1 MIVSQS
7 IDDMDM
13 GDVSSTL
20 RGMVMYVAGDR
31 FVPGGT
37 TVLSGDSIIE
47 LYRLAS
53 EVVKGGE
60 LARNISKVGYEDLK
74 SEGSGDESDFDR
86 IIGRIS
92 DAISGIVSGLGYG
105 LEVLNAPT
113 ICREDTERERTIVA
127 ENLLMMLRYRGA
139 IEIIPRLPIDYYIQR
154 MRLSVLRLG
163 ESVDEQYREDHG
175 YWYLVRLLGLPVW
188 FSDLPGGVRNQ
199 IDYDL
204 VEREIH
210 MLDVARLCR
219 DHDMARAMA
228 SFRRNPRFDGVEI
241 VYEETS
247 TTVSP
252 GDELE
257 RLIDEG
263 VYHG

>member
-13 GDVSSTL
+13 GGVSSTL

-37 TVLSGDSIIE
+37 TVLSGDSILE

-53 EVVKGGE
+53 EVVHDGE

-74 SEGSGDESDFDR
+74 TEGSDGESELDT

-92 DAISGIVSGLGYG
+92 AALSGIVSDLGYG
-105 LEVLNAPT
+105 LRILNAPT
-113 ICREDTERERTIVA
+113 ICREDTEEEQTIVA
-127 ENLLMMLRYRGA
+127 GNVLMMLRYRGA
-139 IEIIPRLPIDYYIQR
+139 IEIIPRLPVDYYIQR

-163 ESVDEQYREDHG
+163 GSVDEQYRKDHG
-175 YWYLVRLLGLPVW
+175 YWYLLRLLSLPVW

-199 IDYDL
+199 VDYDL

-241 VYEETS
+241 VYEETDS
-247 TTVSP
+247 ESP
-252 GDELE
+252 DFDDLSIWEAMNA
-257 RLIDEG
+257 
-263 VYHG
+263 

>member
-37 TVLSGDSIIE
+37 TVLSGDSILE

-74 SEGSGDESDFDR
+74 TEGSDDESDFDT

-92 DAISGIVSGLGYG
+92 AAISGIVSDLGYG

-113 ICREDTERERTIVA
+113 ICREDTEREQTVVA
-127 ENLLMMLRYRGA
+127 ENVLMMLRYRGA
-139 IEIIPRLPIDYYIQR
+139 IEIIPRLPVDYYIQR

-163 ESVDEQYREDHG
+163 ESVDEQYRKDHG
-175 YWYLVRLLGLPVW
+175 YWYLLRLLSLPVW

-199 IDYDL
+199 VDYDL

-263 VYHG
+263 VYHE

>member
-7 IDDMDM
+7 IDEMDM

-37 TVLSGDSIIE
+37 TVLSGDSILE

-74 SEGSGDESDFDR
+74 TEGSDGGFDFDMA
-86 IIGRIS
+86 ISRIS
-92 DAISGIVSGLGYG
+92 DALSGILSDLGCGLRI
-105 LEVLNAPT
+105 LNAPI
-113 ICREDTERERTIVA
+113 ICREDTEEEQTIVA
-127 ENLLMMLRYRGA
+127 ENVLTLLRYRGA
-139 IEIIPRLPIDYYIQR
+139 FEIMSQLPVDYFIQR

-163 ESVDEQYREDHG
+163 GSVDEQYRKDHG
-175 YWYLVRLLGLPVW
+175 YWYLVRLLSLPVW

-228 SFRRNPRFDGVEI
+228 SFNRNPRFDGVEI
-241 VYEETS
+241 VYEEVDS
-247 TTVSP
+247 ESP
-252 GDELE
+252 DFDDLSMW
-257 RLIDEG
+257 EG
-263 VYHG
+263 MND